1 MRRPKGRGTV
11 SDYPD
16 RTDCLCRN
24 SLPLTNM
31 KLTKTQPDKLSKDES
46 YTPKTEEEK
55 AEAFKLLDDFLSE
68 LAKQQAF
75 RELVVR
81 FAAQNP
87 SSSFRQSRRSAR
99 WRN

>member
-1 MRRPKGRGTV
+1 MPELLRE
-11 SDYPD
+11 Y
-16 RTDCLCRN
+16 

-31 KLTKTQPDKLSKDES
+31 KLTKTQPDKLSKDEF

-55 AEAFKLLDDFLSE
+55 AVAFRLLDDFLRE

-81 FAAQNP
+81 HAA
-87 SSSFRQSRRSAR
+87 RYGEEKRRSSGQGKKGPEKGKG
-99 WRN
+99 